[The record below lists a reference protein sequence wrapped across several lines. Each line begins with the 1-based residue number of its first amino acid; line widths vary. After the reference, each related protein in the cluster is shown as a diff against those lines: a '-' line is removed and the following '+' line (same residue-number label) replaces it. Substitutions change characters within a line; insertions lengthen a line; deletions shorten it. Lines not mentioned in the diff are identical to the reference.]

1 MFATVMSSLAVVA
14 LAIFVS
20 QMAQQLDEELN
31 ACGTGVFKD
40 GKCECVNPYTGKHCQ
55 LVNCGY
61 GEIIDG
67 NKYWTYGA
75 DKKIGENFSMYAG
88 YEVTDKPT
96 GTDTTNMAAGIKFTF

>member
-1 MFATVMSSLAVVA
+1 MESTSLDTKAHEVAGSHTIGATTFSV
-14 LAIFVS
+14 
-20 QMAQQLDEELN
+20 
-31 ACGTGVFKD
+31 
-40 GKCECVNPYTGKHCQ
+40 
-55 LVNCGY
+55 GY

-96 GTDTTNMAAGIKFTF
+96 GTDTTNMAAGIKFKF